1 MPIIARDASARNERG
16 GPASLTRRRSA
27 RPSSARAPGER
38 GALPGRGWRTRPDE
52 GFRARESLVAAPEP
66 PLLSGRSKGPD
77 GGSDGTKPNGA
88 AKPLAVL
95 GPPFL
100 RVARAWRPAEIF
112 GNIWN
117 ILEILGTP
125 WNFLGTFFH
134 LPGLMGF
141 LGISRVCAR
150 GESILPPIAPEP
162 WELRTLR
169 PRGAG
174 SVGTRANGDA
184 NEPKPATATIAS
196 QAASTL
202 KAAAPWELPAV
213 GVPGGFRGG

>member
-16 GPASLTRRRSA
+16 GHARPTRRRSA

-66 PLLSGRSKGPD
+66 PLLSGRSKGAD

-112 GNIWN
+112 GTFWN

-125 WNFLGTFFH
+125 WNFLGTFFC

-150 GESILPPIAPEP
+150 GESILPPP
-162 WELRTLR
+162 LR
-169 PRGAG
+169 PSLGSCGFCGPAALVALERGRMA
-174 SVGTRANGDA
+174 TRTNQSRR
-184 NEPKPATATIAS
+184 PRRSPRRP
-196 QAASTL
+196 L
-202 KAAAPWELPAV
+202 
-213 GVPGGFRGG
+213 RR